1 MLPDAA
7 LAMRCGNKIVTRGD
21 PQAKVIK
28 HCGEPTTTTRRFAE
42 RAGHYPWRAV
52 YGRGTATQ
60 SDPLHRDPYNYRYFR
75 TEVVIEDWLYN
86 LGPNKLMRRI
96 TFENGEVR
104 RIETLDR
111 GYRE

>member
-1 MLPDAA
+1 
-7 LAMRCGNKIVTRGD
+7 MRCGTKIVTRGD

-28 HCGEPTTTTRRFAE
+28 HCGEPTSTSRRYAE
-42 RAGHYPWRAV
+42 RAGHLPWRAR

-60 SDPLHRDPYNYRYFR
+60 PDPLHRQPYNYRYFR

-86 LGPNKLMRRI
+86 LGPNKLMRKI

-104 RIETLDR
+104 KVETLGR